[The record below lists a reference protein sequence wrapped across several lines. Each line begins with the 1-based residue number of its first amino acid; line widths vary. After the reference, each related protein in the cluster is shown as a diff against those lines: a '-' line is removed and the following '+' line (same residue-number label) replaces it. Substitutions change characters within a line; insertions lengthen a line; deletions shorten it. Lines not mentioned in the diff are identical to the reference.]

1 MALTKEAD
9 LIMAPTGCD
18 VAIIGAGASGLAA
31 AWLLASRGLSVL
43 VLEQGQRVDQR
54 AASSLTP
61 QWERDLQ
68 TRFNADPNVRRL
80 PSDYPVTVENT
91 PIRPATYSGV
101 GGATLRWGAHF
112 PRLRPADFRVRSL
125 DGVAEDWP
133 IGYRD
138 LEPWFDLND
147 AMMGVSGMAG
157 DPANPQRPARA
168 MPPLPLGKGPGR
180 LAAAFD
186 RLGWHWWPSDSAVC
200 STEYRGR
207 GACNL
212 CGPCS
217 VGCVRHAR
225 ASADI
230 AYAGPAEAA
239 GARIITG
246 ARALRITAGAKGVDY
261 SRGGARHHLAAG
273 TVIVAANGMGSA
285 RLLLISGLANNSGL
299 VGRHLMHHPT
309 ALVTGQFAERMDGHK
324 GPFACALYCQE
335 FIETDPA
342 RGFLRGY
349 QMQIA
354 RGGGPVQTALG
365 GYMARIPW
373 GKSHHAELVRQF
385 LHVTSLT
392 VTSEDLP
399 NPDNRVTLDPSR
411 TDSDGL
417 PAAALTYRVGD
428 NTRRMLDHGI
438 ARASEA
444 LREAG
449 AESLSVNPLAAAAGF
464 HFLGTTRMGTNPAT
478 SVVDAD
484 CRSHDLPDLMVI
496 DGGVFVTAGGVNPT
510 STIQAIAL
518 RAADA
523 LAARLGASA

>member
-1 MALTKEAD
+1 
-9 LIMAPTGCD
+9 
-18 VAIIGAGASGLAA
+18 
-31 AWLLASRGLSVL
+31 
-43 VLEQGQRVDQR
+43 
-54 AASSLTP
+54 
-61 QWERDLQ
+61 
-68 TRFNADPNVRRL
+68 
-80 PSDYPVTVENT
+80 
-91 PIRPATYSGV
+91 
-101 GGATLRWGAHF
+101 
-112 PRLRPADFRVRSL
+112 
-125 DGVAEDWP
+125 
-133 IGYRD
+133 
-138 LEPWFDLND
+138 
-147 AMMGVSGMAG
+147 MMGVSGMAG
-157 DPANPQRPARA
+157 DPANPPRPARA
-168 MPPLPLGKGPGR
+168 MPPLPLGEGPGR

-239 GARIITG
+239 GARILTG

-285 RLLLISGLANNSGL
+285 RLLLISGLANSSGL

>member
-1 MALTKEAD
+1 
-9 LIMAPTGCD
+9 
-18 VAIIGAGASGLAA
+18 
-31 AWLLASRGLSVL
+31 
-43 VLEQGQRVDQR
+43 
-54 AASSLTP
+54 
-61 QWERDLQ
+61 
-68 TRFNADPNVRRL
+68 
-80 PSDYPVTVENT
+80 
-91 PIRPATYSGV
+91 
-101 GGATLRWGAHF
+101 
-112 PRLRPADFRVRSL
+112 
-125 DGVAEDWP
+125 
-133 IGYRD
+133 
-138 LEPWFDLND
+138 
-147 AMMGVSGMAG
+147 
-157 DPANPQRPARA
+157 
-168 MPPLPLGKGPGR
+168 
-180 LAAAFD
+180 
-186 RLGWHWWPSDSAVC
+186 
-200 STEYRGR
+200 
-207 GACNL
+207 
-212 CGPCS
+212 
-217 VGCVRHAR
+217 
-225 ASADI
+225 
-230 AYAGPAEAA
+230 
-239 GARIITG
+239 
-246 ARALRITAGAKGVDY
+246 
-261 SRGGARHHLAAG
+261 
-273 TVIVAANGMGSA
+273 VIVAANGMGSA

-309 ALVTGQFAERMDGHK
+309 ALVTGQFAARMDGHK

-523 LAARLGASA
+523 LATRLGASA

>member
-1 MALTKEAD
+1 MNPA
-9 LIMAPTGCD
+9 GCD

-31 AWLLASRGLSVL
+31 AWLLASRGLSVV

-68 TRFNADPNVRRL
+68 TRFNADPNARRL
-80 PSDYPVTVENT
+80 PSDYPVVVADT

-147 AMMGVSGMAG
+147 AMMGVSGLAG
-157 DPANPQRPARA
+157 DPANPPRPARA
-168 MPPLPLGKGPGR
+168 MPPLPLGEGPTR
-180 LAAAFD
+180 IAAAFD

-200 STEYRGR
+200 STEYQGR

-212 CGPCS
+212 CGPCG
-217 VGCVRHAR
+217 VGCPRHAR

-239 GARIITG
+239 GARILTG
-246 ARALRITAGAKGVDY
+246 ARVLRIASDAKSVDY
-261 SRGGARHHLAAG
+261 AQAGARHRLTAG
-273 TVIVAANGMGSA
+273 TVILAANGMGSA
-285 RLLLISGLANNSGL
+285 RLLLISGLANSSGL

-309 ALVTGQFAERMDGHK
+309 ALVTGLFPERVDGHK

-335 FIETDPA
+335 FIETDAA

-373 GKSHHAELVRQF
+373 GRGHHAEFARQF
-385 LHVTSLT
+385 LHATSLT

-399 NPDNRVTLDPSR
+399 DPDNRVTLDPRR

-417 PAAALTYRVGD
+417 PAAALTYRVSD

-438 ARASEA
+438 ARAGEA

-449 AESLSVNPLAAAAGF
+449 AASLSVNPLAAAAGF
-464 HFLGTTRMGTNPAT
+464 HFLGTARMGSNPAT
-478 SVVDAD
+478 SVVDAA

-523 LAARLGASA
+523 LATRLGASA

>member
-1 MALTKEAD
+1 
-9 LIMAPTGCD
+9 
-18 VAIIGAGASGLAA
+18 
-31 AWLLASRGLSVL
+31 
-43 VLEQGQRVDQR
+43 
-54 AASSLTP
+54 
-61 QWERDLQ
+61 
-68 TRFNADPNVRRL
+68 
-80 PSDYPVTVENT
+80 
-91 PIRPATYSGV
+91 
-101 GGATLRWGAHF
+101 
-112 PRLRPADFRVRSL
+112 
-125 DGVAEDWP
+125 
-133 IGYRD
+133 
-138 LEPWFDLND
+138 
-147 AMMGVSGMAG
+147 
-157 DPANPQRPARA
+157 
-168 MPPLPLGKGPGR
+168 
-180 LAAAFD
+180 
-186 RLGWHWWPSDSAVC
+186 
-200 STEYRGR
+200 
-207 GACNL
+207 
-212 CGPCS
+212 
-217 VGCVRHAR
+217 
-225 ASADI
+225 
-230 AYAGPAEAA
+230 
-239 GARIITG
+239 
-246 ARALRITAGAKGVDY
+246 
-261 SRGGARHHLAAG
+261 
-273 TVIVAANGMGSA
+273 
-285 RLLLISGLANNSGL
+285 
-299 VGRHLMHHPT
+299 
-309 ALVTGQFAERMDGHK
+309 MDGHK

-373 GKSHHAELVRQF
+373 GKGHHAELVRQF

-523 LAARLGASA
+523 LATRLGASA

>member
-1 MALTKEAD
+1 MALIKEAD
-9 LIMAPTGCD
+9 LIMAPAGCD

-31 AWLLASRGLSVL
+31 AWLLASRGLSVV

-61 QWERDLQ
+61 QWEHDLQ
-68 TRFNADPNVRRL
+68 TRFNADPNIRRL

-147 AMMGVSGMAG
+147 TMMGVSGMAG
-157 DPANPQRPARA
+157 DPANPPRPART
-168 MPPLPLGKGPGR
+168 MPPLPLGEGPGR

-239 GARIITG
+239 GARILTG
-246 ARALRITAGAKGVDY
+246 ARALRISAGAKGVDY
-261 SRGGARHHLAAG
+261 SRGGMRHHLAAG

-285 RLLLISGLANNSGL
+285 RLLLISGLANSSGL

-373 GKSHHAELVRQF
+373 GRGHHAELVRQF

-417 PAAALTYRVGD
+417 AAAALTYRVGD

-449 AESLSVNPLAAAAGF
+449 AVSLSVNPLAAAAGF

-523 LAARLGASA
+523 LATRLGASA